1 MHTSYKKISLKAQIT
16 LLEVWIVF
24 FIKTLFKTQ
33 EQTHTQKKKSRDI
46 LSGQKLLWYSQSRGA
61 KVVLK
66 TI

>member
-33 EQTHTQKKKSRDI
+33 EQTDTHKKKIQEIFYLDRNCCGI
-46 LSGQKLLWYSQSRGA
+46 PRVA
-61 KVVLK
+61 VLK
-66 TI
+66 WF